1 MQNAHLHTKYP
12 ISETLCAKPATPKGL
27 TVRDQLVLSI
37 FWFSL
42 NIQNAALFPIV
53 IPLQILL
60 FVPPGQVG
68 NAQQALLLGWISA
81 LGAVVSLIMPPV
93 FGMLSDNT
101 RGSWGRR
108 RPYIAAGAVLLVL
121 SALLLEVAGRIV
133 IFVLALMIN
142 QVGSNAANASYQA
155 LLPDLVPREQR
166 GEASGYMGLMT
177 ILGSIGSLVLA
188 ALLLGQVSLTSTGS
202 DVIRHGATLFY
213 VLTGIALLVGALITV
228 IGVHELP
235 LMPTASKP
243 MQKKESI
250 RLHFRRWFGSNWID
264 PWREYNFRLIFFTRF
279 AVMMG
284 LTLFMTFI
292 EYYFANVAH
301 ETNFVQA
308 TAVVAL
314 LALFGAIC
322 SAFLLGIYSDRVRRA
337 PIVCVSTLLMA
348 TASFAFV
355 IAPGSFPLWILGIL
369 FGVGYGAYTSV
380 DWALAV
386 DTMPQLST
394 VGKDFALWGSSTNLS
409 SILAPAMG
417 SFIIYLVSFYAATA
431 LGYRL
436 VFAVATLFLIYG
448 AIFVLKIRIPAPD

>member
-1 MQNAHLHTKYP
+1 MEMQ
-12 ISETLCAKPATPKGL
+12 ATRKRL

-60 FVPPGQVG
+60 FVPHGQVG

-81 LGAVVSLIMPPV
+81 VGAVVSLIMPPV
-93 FGMLSDNT
+93 FGMMSDNT

-108 RPYIAAGAVLLVL
+108 RPYIAVGALLLVL
-121 SALLLEVAGRIV
+121 SALLLAVAGRIA

-177 ILGSIGSLVLA
+177 IVGSIGSLALA
-188 ALLLGQVSLTSTGS
+188 ALLLGQVSLTSTGG

-213 VLTGIALLVGALITV
+213 VLTAIALLVGALITV
-228 IGVHELP
+228 IGVHEIP
-235 LMPTASKP
+235 FVPAASEP
-243 MQKKESI
+243 MREKESRLI
-250 RLHFRRWFGSNWID
+250 RFRRWFDSNWIA

-301 ETNFVQA
+301 VTNFVQA

-386 DTMPQLST
+386 DAMPQLST

-409 SILAPAMG
+409 SILAPALG
-417 SFIIYLVSFYAATA
+417 SLIIYVVSFYAATA

>member
-1 MQNAHLHTKYP
+1 MEL
-12 ISETLCAKPATPKGL
+12 PAMRKRL
-27 TVRDQLVLSI
+27 KVRDQLVLSI

-42 NIQNAALFPIV
+42 NAQSAALFPIV

-60 FVPPGQVG
+60 FLPPGQVG

-81 LGAVVSLIMPPV
+81 VGAVVSLIMPPV
-93 FGMLSDNT
+93 FGMMSDNT

-108 RPYIAAGAVLLVL
+108 RPYIAIGTLLLIL
-121 SALLLEVAGRIV
+121 SALLLAVAGSIA
-133 IFVLALMIN
+133 IFVLALIIN

-177 ILGSIGSLVLA
+177 ILGNIGSLGLA
-188 ALLLGQVSLTSTGS
+188 AWLLGQVSLTSTGAN
-202 DVIRHGATLFY
+202 VIRHGAALFY
-213 VLTGIALLVGALITV
+213 VLTGIALLVGVLITV
-228 IGVHELP
+228 IGIHEIP
-235 LMPTASKP
+235 LGPITSEPAR
-243 MQKKESI
+243 KKESALL
-250 RLHFRRWFGSNWID
+250 RFRRWFVSNWIA
-264 PWREYNFRLIFFTRF
+264 PWREYNFRLIFLTRF

-301 ETNFVQA
+301 QTNFVQA
-308 TAVVAL
+308 TAFVAL
-314 LALFGAIC
+314 LALVGAIC
-322 SAFLLGIYSDRVRRA
+322 SAFLLGIFSDRVRRA
-337 PIVCVSTLLMA
+337 PLVCVSTLLMA

-369 FGVGYGAYTSV
+369 FGIGYGAYTSV
-380 DWALAV
+380 DWALAI
-386 DTMPQLST
+386 DAMPQLST

-409 SILAPAMG
+409 SILAPAIG
-417 SFIIYLVSFYAATA
+417 SLIIYFISFYAATA

-448 AIFVLKIRIPAPD
+448 AIFVLKIRVQASE

>member
-1 MQNAHLHTKYP
+1 
-12 ISETLCAKPATPKGL
+12 
-27 TVRDQLVLSI
+27 
-37 FWFSL
+37 
-42 NIQNAALFPIV
+42 
-53 IPLQILL
+53 
-60 FVPPGQVG
+60 
-68 NAQQALLLGWISA
+68 
-81 LGAVVSLIMPPV
+81 
-93 FGMLSDNT
+93 
-101 RGSWGRR
+101 
-108 RPYIAAGAVLLVL
+108 
-121 SALLLEVAGRIV
+121 
-133 IFVLALMIN
+133 
-142 QVGSNAANASYQA
+142 
-155 LLPDLVPREQR
+155 
-166 GEASGYMGLMT
+166 MT

-213 VLTGIALLVGALITV
+213 VLTAIALLVGALITV

-386 DTMPQLST
+386 DAMPQLST

>member
-1 MQNAHLHTKYP
+1 MDLHV
-12 ISETLCAKPATPKGL
+12 TPKRL
-27 TVRDQLVLSI
+27 SVRDQLVLSI

-81 LGAVVSLIMPPV
+81 LGAVVSLVMPPV

-108 RPYIAAGAVLLVL
+108 RPYIAAGAVLLIL
-121 SALLLEVAGRIV
+121 SALLLAVAGRIA
-133 IFVLALMIN
+133 IFVLALMLN
-142 QVGSNAANASYQA
+142 QLGSNAANASYQA
-155 LLPDLVPREQR
+155 LLPDLVPKEQR

-177 ILGSIGSLVLA
+177 IVGSIGSLALA
-188 ALLLGQVSLTSTGS
+188 ALLLGQVSLTSTGAE
-202 DVIRHGATLFY
+202 VIRHGATLFY

-228 IGVHELP
+228 IGVHEIP
-235 LMPTASKP
+235 LMPSASKP
-243 MQKKESI
+243 MREKESMFP
-250 RLHFRRWFGSNWID
+250 RFRRWFVSNWVT
-264 PWREYNFRLIFFTRF
+264 PWREYNFRLVFFTRF

-386 DTMPQLST
+386 DAMPQLST

-417 SFIIYLVSFYAATA
+417 SLIIYLVSFYAATA

-448 AIFVLKIRIPAPD
+448 AIFVLKIRIPAPG

>member
-1 MQNAHLHTKYP
+1 MEVHA
-12 ISETLCAKPATPKGL
+12 SPKRL

-81 LGAVVSLIMPPV
+81 IGAGVSLIMPPV

-108 RPYIAAGAVLLVL
+108 RPYIAAGAVLLIL
-121 SALLLEVAGRIV
+121 SALLLAVAGSIA

-142 QVGSNAANASYQA
+142 QLGSNAANASYQA
-155 LLPDLVPREQR
+155 LLPDLVPKEQR
-166 GEASGYMGLMT
+166 GAASGYMGLMT
-177 ILGSIGSLVLA
+177 ILGSISSLVLA
-188 ALLLGQVSLTSTGS
+188 AWLLGQVSLTSTGG
-202 DVIRHGATLFY
+202 DIIRHGATLFY
-213 VLTGIALLVGALITV
+213 VLTGIALLVGALITI
-228 IGVHELP
+228 IGVHEIP
-235 LMPTASKP
+235 FTPTASKP
-243 MQKKESI
+243 MRERDRI
-250 RLHFRRWFGSNWID
+250 PLRFRRWFVSNWIT

-301 ETNFVQA
+301 VTNFVQA

-386 DTMPQLST
+386 DAMPQLST

-409 SILAPAMG
+409 SILAPALG
-417 SFIIYLVSFYAATA
+417 SLIIYLISFYAATA

-448 AIFVLKIRIPAPD
+448 AIFVLKIRVPAPD

>member
-1 MQNAHLHTKYP
+1 MEL
-12 ISETLCAKPATPKGL
+12 PAMRKRL
-27 TVRDQLVLSI
+27 KVRDQLVLSI

-42 NIQNAALFPIV
+42 NAQSAALFPIV

-60 FVPPGQVG
+60 FLPPGQVG

-81 LGAVVSLIMPPV
+81 VGAVVSLIMPPV
-93 FGMLSDNT
+93 FGMMSDNT

-108 RPYIAAGAVLLVL
+108 RPYIAAGTLLLIL
-121 SALLLEVAGRIV
+121 SALLLAVAGSIA
-133 IFVLALMIN
+133 IFVLALIIN

-177 ILGSIGSLVLA
+177 ILGNIGSLGLA
-188 ALLLGQVSLTSTGS
+188 AWLLGQVSLTSTGAS
-202 DVIRHGATLFY
+202 VIRHGATLFY
-213 VLTGIALLVGALITV
+213 VLTGIALLVGVLITV
-228 IGVHELP
+228 IGIHEIP
-235 LMPTASKP
+235 LGPIASEP
-243 MQKKESI
+243 ARKKESALL
-250 RLHFRRWFGSNWID
+250 RFRRWFVSNWIA
-264 PWREYNFRLIFFTRF
+264 PWREYNFRLIFLTRF

-308 TAVVAL
+308 TAFVAL
-314 LALFGAIC
+314 LALVGAIC
-322 SAFLLGIYSDRVRRA
+322 SAFLLGIFSDRVRRA
-337 PIVCVSTLLMA
+337 PLVCVSTLLMA

-369 FGVGYGAYTSV
+369 FGIGYGAYTSV
-380 DWALAV
+380 DWALAI
-386 DTMPQLST
+386 DAMPQLST

-409 SILAPAMG
+409 SILAPAIG
-417 SFIIYLVSFYAATA
+417 SLIIYFISFYAATA

-448 AIFVLKIRIPAPD
+448 AILVLKIRVQASE

>member
-1 MQNAHLHTKYP
+1 MELPTMRKRLN
-12 ISETLCAKPATPKGL
+12 
-27 TVRDQLVLSI
+27 VRDQLVLSI

-42 NIQNAALFPIV
+42 NAQSAALFPIV

-60 FVPPGQVG
+60 FLPPGQVG

-81 LGAVVSLIMPPV
+81 VGAVVSLIMPPV
-93 FGMLSDNT
+93 FGMMSDNT

-108 RPYIAAGAVLLVL
+108 RPYIAAGTLLL
-121 SALLLEVAGRIV
+121 IFSALLLAVAGSIA
-133 IFVLALMIN
+133 IFVLALIIN

-177 ILGSIGSLVLA
+177 ILGNIASLGLA
-188 ALLLGQVSLTSTGS
+188 AWLLGQVSLTSTGAS
-202 DVIRHGATLFY
+202 VIRHGAALFY
-213 VLTGIALLVGALITV
+213 VLTGIALLVGVLITV
-228 IGVHELP
+228 IGIHEIP
-235 LMPTASKP
+235 LGPIASEP
-243 MQKKESI
+243 DRKKESAL
-250 RLHFRRWFGSNWID
+250 LHFRRWFVSNWIA
-264 PWREYNFRLIFFTRF
+264 PWREYNFRLIFLTRF

-301 ETNFVQA
+301 QTNFVQA
-308 TAVVAL
+308 TAFVAL
-314 LALFGAIC
+314 LALLGAIC
-322 SAFLLGIYSDRVRRA
+322 SAFLLGIFSDRVRRA
-337 PIVCVSTLLMA
+337 PLVCISTLLMA

-369 FGVGYGAYTSV
+369 FGIGYGAYTSV
-380 DWALAV
+380 DWALAI
-386 DTMPQLST
+386 DAMPQLST

-409 SILAPAMG
+409 SILAPAIG
-417 SFIIYLVSFYAATA
+417 SLIIYFISFYAATA

-448 AIFVLKIRIPAPD
+448 AIFVLKIRVQASD

>member
-1 MQNAHLHTKYP
+1 MELHAP
-12 ISETLCAKPATPKGL
+12 PKRL

-81 LGAVVSLIMPPV
+81 VGAVVSLIMPPL

-121 SALLLEVAGRIV
+121 SALLLAVAGRIV

-142 QVGSNAANASYQA
+142 QFGSNAANASYQA

-228 IGVHELP
+228 IGVHEIP
-235 LMPTASKP
+235 LMQTATKPTQKQESKVL
-243 MQKKESI
+243 
-250 RLHFRRWFGSNWID
+250 RFRRWFVSNWID

-301 ETNFVQA
+301 VTNFVQA

-337 PIVCVSTLLMA
+337 PIVCVSTILMA

-386 DTMPQLST
+386 DAMPQLST

-409 SILAPAMG
+409 SILAPALG
-417 SFIIYLVSFYAATA
+417 SIIIYLVSFYAATA

>member
-1 MQNAHLHTKYP
+1 MEL
-12 ISETLCAKPATPKGL
+12 PAMRKRL
-27 TVRDQLVLSI
+27 KVRDQLVLSI

-42 NIQNAALFPIV
+42 NAQSAALFPIV

-60 FVPPGQVG
+60 FLPPGQVG

-81 LGAVVSLIMPPV
+81 VGAVVSLIMPPV
-93 FGMLSDNT
+93 FGMMSDNT

-108 RPYIAAGAVLLVL
+108 RPYIAIGTLLLIL
-121 SALLLEVAGRIV
+121 SALLLAVAGSIA
-133 IFVLALMIN
+133 IFVLALIIN
-142 QVGSNAANASYQA
+142 QIGSNAANASYQA

-177 ILGSIGSLVLA
+177 ILGNIGSLGLA
-188 ALLLGQVSLTSTGS
+188 AWLLGQVSLTSTGAN
-202 DVIRHGATLFY
+202 VIRHGAALFY
-213 VLTGIALLVGALITV
+213 VLTGIALLVGVLITV
-228 IGVHELP
+228 IGIHEIP
-235 LMPTASKP
+235 LGPIASEP
-243 MQKKESI
+243 ARKKESALL
-250 RLHFRRWFGSNWID
+250 RFRRWFVSNWIA
-264 PWREYNFRLIFFTRF
+264 PWREYNFRLIFLTRF

-308 TAVVAL
+308 TAFVAL
-314 LALFGAIC
+314 LALVGAIC
-322 SAFLLGIYSDRVRRA
+322 SAFLLGIFSDRVRRA
-337 PIVCVSTLLMA
+337 PLVCVSTLLMA

-369 FGVGYGAYTSV
+369 FGIGYGAYTSV
-380 DWALAV
+380 DWALAI
-386 DTMPQLST
+386 DAMPQLST

-409 SILAPAMG
+409 SILAPAIG
-417 SFIIYLVSFYAATA
+417 SLIIYFISFYAATA

-448 AIFVLKIRIPAPD
+448 AIFVLKIRVQASE

>member
-1 MQNAHLHTKYP
+1 MELH
-12 ISETLCAKPATPKGL
+12 ATPKRL

-68 NAQQALLLGWISA
+68 NAQQALLLGWIST
-81 LGAVVSLIMPPV
+81 LGAVVSLIMPPL

-121 SALLLEVAGRIV
+121 SALLLAVAGRIV

-228 IGVHELP
+228 IGVHEIP
-235 LMPTASKP
+235 LMPTASKLL
-243 MQKKESI
+243 QKKESI
-250 RLHFRRWFGSNWID
+250 RLRFRRWFGSNWID

-386 DTMPQLST
+386 DAMPQLST

>member
-1 MQNAHLHTKYP
+1 MELRAIPQR
-12 ISETLCAKPATPKGL
+12 L

-68 NAQQALLLGWISA
+68 NAQQALLLGWISTV
-81 LGAVVSLIMPPV
+81 GAVVSLIMPPV
-93 FGMLSDNT
+93 FGMMSDNT

-108 RPYIAAGAVLLVL
+108 RPYIAAGAILLVL
-121 SALLLEVAGRIV
+121 SALLLAVAGSIA

-155 LLPDLVPREQR
+155 LLPDRVPKEQR

-177 ILGSIGSLVLA
+177 ILGSISSLGLA
-188 ALLLGQVSLTSTGS
+188 AWLLGQVSLTSTGG

-213 VLTGIALLVGALITV
+213 VLTGIALIAGALITV
-228 IGVHELP
+228 IWVHEVP
-235 LMPTASKP
+235 LVPIVSDVA
-243 MQKKESI
+243 QKKEDALL
-250 RLHFRRWFGSNWID
+250 RFRPWFVSNWIA

-301 ETNFVQA
+301 DTNFVQA

-337 PIVCVSTLLMA
+337 PVVCVSTLLMA

-386 DTMPQLST
+386 DAMPQLST

-409 SILAPAMG
+409 SILAPGMG
-417 SFIIYLVSFYAATA
+417 SLIIYLVSFYAATA

-448 AIFVLKIRIPAPD
+448 AIFVLKIRIPATG